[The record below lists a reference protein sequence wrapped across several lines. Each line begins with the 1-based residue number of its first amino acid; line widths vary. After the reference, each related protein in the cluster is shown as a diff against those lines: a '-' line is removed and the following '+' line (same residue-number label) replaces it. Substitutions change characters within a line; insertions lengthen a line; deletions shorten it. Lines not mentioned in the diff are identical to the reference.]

1 VGDAPAGS
9 RSAAASDHVR
19 DRPLRVYLGAFGDP
33 GHAFPMVALGAA
45 LAARGH
51 AVALQTWRRWEEAVE
66 AAGIEFAAA
75 PEYQVFPARER
86 PLTPHQAA
94 VHAAGATVPSVESFA
109 PDVAVSD
116 VVTHAPAL
124 AAELCGVPVATLVP
138 HVHPWSAPG
147 FPPYSLG
154 ARLPR
159 TPAGAWLWRRFDGAV
174 AKGLERGRRE
184 YNDCR
189 ARLGLPPLPGV
200 FNGLPRSLTMIA
212 TLPQLEYPRRW
223 EPWLR
228 VVGPLLWEP
237 PGEHVPPPPGDGPV
251 VLVAT
256 STAQDPEH
264 HLLRAALEGLARAPV
279 RVIATY
285 NGRWPDPPVAV
296 PSNAVLVPW
305 MSYARSMPAADVVVT
320 HGGHGTLVR
329 ALSCGCALVVCPAG
343 GDMAENAARADW
355 AGVGVRVPRRLL
367 GPRTLRLAVERALRD
382 ERMRARARA
391 VSAWMAEHDGARA
404 AAIEVERWA
413 SLRGNGR
420 PVGRADPDG
429 AALDEL

>member
-1 VGDAPAGS
+1 VS
-9 RSAAASDHVR
+9 
-19 DRPLRVYLGAFGDP
+19 LRVYLGAFGDP
-33 GHAFPMVALGAA
+33 GHAFPMLALGEA
-45 LAARGH
+45 LVARGH
-51 AVALQTWRRWEEAVE
+51 TVALQTWRRWRDPAE

-75 PEYQVFPARER
+75 PEYQVFPTRER
-86 PLTPHQAA
+86 PIAPYQAA
-94 VHAAGATVPSVESFA
+94 VRAARSAVPSVASFA

-116 VVTHAPAL
+116 ILTPAPAL

-159 TPAGAWLWRRFDGAV
+159 TRAGAWLWRRFDGV
-174 AKGLERGRRE
+174 IERGLERGRRE

-189 ARLGLPPLPGV
+189 ARLGLAPIPWLYPGMS
-200 FNGLPRSLTMIA
+200 RALTLVG

-228 VVGPLLWEP
+228 VVGALLWEP

-251 VLVAT
+251 VLVAP
-256 STAQDPEH
+256 STAQDLEH
-264 HLLRAALEGLARAPV
+264 RMLRAALEGLADAPL

-285 NGRWPDPPVAV
+285 NGREPDPPVAV
-296 PSNAVLVPW
+296 PGNAVLVPW
-305 MSYARSMPAADVVVT
+305 LSYSRSMPAADVVVT

-355 AGVGVRVPRRLL
+355 AGLAVRLPRRLL
-367 GPRTLRLAVERALRD
+367 GPRTLRLAVRRALGD
-382 ERMRARARA
+382 APMRARARNIA
-391 VSAWMAEHDGARA
+391 AWIAANDGAEA
-404 AAIEVERWA
+404 AAAALERWA
-413 SLRGNGR
+413 DVAGQTR
-420 PVGRADPDG
+420 
-429 AALDEL
+429 